1 MLLPIIEFGNL
12 TKEIR
17 FELKMES
24 LRSTKEKIPVFMQK
38 HVQRRSESN
47 GPKKSIFCSERK
59 CILIIIILPQI
70 LAGGNNLILITFQI
84 SNSQQTEKRLS
95 YKSKMFLRM

>member
-12 TKEIR
+12 TKEID
-17 FELKMES
+17 FELKCNHCVQ
-24 LRSTKEKIPVFMQK
+24 RKKKILVFMQK

-95 YKSKMFLRM
+95 YKSKMF